1 MPPVLKSRV
10 QKVKQALRQKKEPEP
25 RRSNRT
31 PKISEKLK
39 EYLDDHV
46 EEEKPTRRSG
56 RPPKVTEKL
65 KELNNARG
73 STKKAKKELLDP
85 VQASKILGAEYKE
98 AKVVIKALSKSA
110 LQNQSRKYTF
120 KKEPRVTLKRLGNM
134 GAGSKKNTRVA
145 SSKLL
150 RRRPGSARVTS
161 NNNNSQSGL
170 KKIVVKAE
178 VVQSSS
184 SPVPRKRGRPKRVN
198 SNPEPVL
205 TVTHVPVL
213 GTRGKRKRPDTD
225 ITETKPREKHVRR
238 TPRGSKQE
246 EEDEEDESPEVKTK
260 ITRFDPTVME
270 NLLDFGLKVQ
280 EVLSFNRKT
289 LDKLL
294 DNWGNSEPTTE
305 EVEKKFEGTESG
317 DLEGIMTWLEEEQRQ
332 RKEYQQELLETL
344 RTSHK
349 TNMALYSH
357 MLTVLKS
364 VTASA

>member
-1 MPPVLKSRV
+1 MRRGVGSRGRDTMPPVLKSRV
-10 QKVKQALRQKKEPEP
+10 QKVKQALRQKK
-25 RRSNRT
+25 
-31 PKISEKLK
+31 
-39 EYLDDHV
+39 
-46 EEEKPTRRSG
+46 EKPTRRSG

-225 ITETKPREKHVRR
+225 ITETKPREKRVRR